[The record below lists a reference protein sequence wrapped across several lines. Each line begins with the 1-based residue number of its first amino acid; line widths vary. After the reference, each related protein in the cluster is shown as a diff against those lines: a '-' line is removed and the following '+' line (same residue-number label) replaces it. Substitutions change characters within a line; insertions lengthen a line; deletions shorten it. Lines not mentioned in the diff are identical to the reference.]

1 MSCYLLFFFFLMI
14 RRPPRSTLFP
24 YTTLFRSLIVG
35 LSGRQHVVDD
45 ARQFVRSSGDRFR
58 GSQLSSHPAKVMP
71 EVGLAA
77 IEGLRRHA
85 EGRGRSVLDLTC
97 FDRQYSSTADPVIRT
112 EPQPGCERLRVGE
125 PREIRTD
132 LRQKSF

>member
-1 MSCYLLFFFFLMI
+1 LFTEPGFQ
-14 RRPPRSTLFP
+14 TLP
-24 YTTLFRSLIVG
+24 VLQLVLYADGLIVG

-71 EVGLAA
+71 DVGLAA

-97 FDRQYSSTADPVIRT
+97 FDRQYFSTADPVIRP
-112 EPQPGCERLRVGE
+112 EPMPVGNRAAVDD
-125 PREIRTD
+125 PRRA
-132 LRQKSF
+132 R